1 MQFSHLFGP
10 VHSRRLRRS
19 LGVDLVPYRICTF
32 NCVYCE
38 CGTVPSLCTKRKT
51 FFPENEVIAELEACL
66 SSSPAI
72 DHITFSGSGEPTLSL
87 SIGNVIRFLKARFP
101 QYRVAVLT
109 NGSLLSDPAVR
120 FDLLPAD
127 VVLPTL
133 SSVNEETFR
142 AIHRPSPDIRLGD
155 IMNGIT
161 QFRKEYAGAIWLEVF
176 VVPGLNT
183 TDKEVSDLRDIIR
196 TIRPDRVQLNTLD
209 RPGTEEEVCAAGAAE
224 LGRVRAILDY
234 PDTDNLAL
242 PGFAAPLPPLRSRT
256 P

>member
-1 MQFSHLFGP
+1 
-10 VHSRRLRRS
+10 
-19 LGVDLVPYRICTF
+19 VDLVPLRICTF

-38 CGTVPSLCTKRKT
+38 CGTVPTFCTKRKVFCDEREVVSELDT
-51 FFPENEVIAELEACL
+51 FL
-66 SSSPAI
+66 SGSPSL

-87 SIGNVIRFLKARFP
+87 SIGNVIRFIKTQFP

-120 FDLLPAD
+120 NDLLPAD

-142 AIHRPSPDIRLGD
+142 AIHRPSPEIRLAD
-155 IMNGIT
+155 IIAGIR
-161 QFRKEYAGAIWLEVF
+161 QFRKEYAGALWLEVF
-176 VVPGLNT
+176 VIPGLNT
-183 TDKEVSDLRDIIR
+183 TEEEIAGLRDILR

-209 RPGTEEEVCAAGAAE
+209 RPGTEEWVQEAGAAE
-224 LGRVRAILDY
+224 LERMQNLLECTYV
-234 PDTDNLAL
+234 DNLSL
-242 PGFAAPLPPLRSRT
+242 PDFSAPLPPLRRW